1 MHMTIDLLMD
11 VSQPPSRVR
20 EPPVTVSR
28 VTVRDAAHKRRRKNL
43 E

>member
-20 EPPVTVSR
+20 EPPVTV
-28 VTVRDAAHKRRRKNL
+28 TCQGCGP
-43 E
+43 